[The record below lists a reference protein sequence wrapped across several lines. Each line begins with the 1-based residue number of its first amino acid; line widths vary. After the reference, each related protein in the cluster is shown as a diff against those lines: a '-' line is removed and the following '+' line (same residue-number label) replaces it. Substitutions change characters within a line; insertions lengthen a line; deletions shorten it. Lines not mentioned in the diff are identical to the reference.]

1 MPLSYSLYL
10 ALASFGLGS
19 VFSVLFGRWKNVARM
34 ASLFWGVLGSGL
46 LIYLSWQL
54 FSLGTSFDFQLFE
67 GIRTITTAIH
77 IDIFTAFFLLL
88 VGLVGLGFFSF
99 WSTEGA
105 DEHWLT
111 HALAHG
117 VFLMITLVVASSNVL
132 FFIFVSQC
140 FGLGGF
146 FYILLSKRIAPAIQR
161 KAAGTYLVLL
171 EIASVLLTVMWL
183 LLASSAQNLYFG
195 ALVQGVGTLPDPV
208 TWLVSGTLI
217 TSLVMLAI
225 AGKQVAKVIGPY
237 YAGMYSALLLIF
249 IVYLLLRIELFF
261 VPAVSLWLDVGI
273 AALGLALLAFFSIYA
288 FLKRTVLTIWSMAV
302 SLVLVLIGLFLWSIQ
317 GNIAAIVS
325 IWAVAVFWGILTLVV
340 NVALYFWARP
350 YKIINQARVVIWGA
364 GLFTTLWLF
373 FQGLWQSVV
382 LVSDHTWHTTMLVIL
397 VASIL
402 VGLLYTVSS
411 CYRSAT
417 LEQLNLGWKQVTHW
431 GLLIWTAT
439 ALVAMFASGAIINWL
454 GSYTASFL
462 GLSGT
467 LVEGTWSSY
476 SVSML
481 GLANTIHLPFALMLV
496 VLFWLVISLLVSS
509 KQKHPADTTI

>member
-19 VFSVLFGRWKNVARM
+19 VFSILFGRWKNVARM
-34 ASLFWGVLGSGL
+34 ASLFWGLLGSGL

-54 FSLGTSFDFQLFE
+54 FNLGTSLDFQLFE

-88 VGLVGLGFFSF
+88 IGIIGLGFFSF
-99 WSTEGA
+99 WSTEST
-105 DEHWLT
+105 DEHWLG
-111 HALAHG
+111 HALAHA

-146 FYILLSKRIAPAIQR
+146 LYILLSKRVAPAVQ
-161 KAAGTYLVLL
+161 KKLAGTYLVLL
-171 EIASVLLTVMWL
+171 EVGTVLLTVMWM

-195 ALVQGVGTLPDPV
+195 ALVQGVGALPDPV
-208 TWLVSGTLI
+208 TWLVLGTLVI
-217 TSLVMLAI
+217 SLVTLAFC
-225 AGKQVAKVIGPY
+225 GKQVARAVGHY
-237 YAGMYSALLLIF
+237 YAGMYSALMLTF

-261 VPAVSLWLDVGI
+261 VPAVSLWLDIAI
-273 AALGLALLAFFSIYA
+273 AALGLLLLVFFSMYA
-288 FLKRTVLTIWSMAV
+288 LIKKTVLTLWSLAF
-302 SLVLVLIGLFLWSIQ
+302 SLVLVLTGLFLWAIQ

-325 IWAVAVFWGILTLVV
+325 IWAVAVFWGILTLVI
-340 NVALYFWARP
+340 NIALYYWARP

-382 LVSDHTWHTTMLVIL
+382 LVSDSTWHTTMLVIL

-402 VGLLYTVSS
+402 VGLLYTVASW
-411 CYRSAT
+411 YRSAAF
-417 LEQLNLGWKQVTHW
+417 EQLNLGWKQVTHW
-431 GLLIWTAT
+431 GLLLWSAA
-439 ALVAMFASGAIINWL
+439 ALVAVFAAGGIINWL

-476 SVSML
+476 SISML
-481 GLANTIHLPFALMLV
+481 GFANTIHLPFALLLV
-496 VLFWLVISLLVSS
+496 VLFWLVISLLASS
-509 KQKHPADTTI
+509 KQKRAIDTTI

>member
-34 ASLFWGVLGSGL
+34 ASLFWGLLGSGL

-54 FSLGTSFDFQLFE
+54 FNLGTSLDFQLFE
-67 GIRTITTAIH
+67 GMRTITTAIH

-88 VGLVGLGFFSF
+88 IGLVGLGFFSF
-99 WSTEGA
+99 WSTEST
-105 DEHWLT
+105 DEHWLG
-111 HALAHG
+111 HALAHV

-140 FGLGGF
+140 FGLAGF
-146 FYILLSKRIAPAIQR
+146 LYILLSKRVAPAVQR
-161 KAAGTYLVLL
+161 KVAGMYLVLL
-171 EIASVLLTVMWL
+171 EIATILLTLMWM

-195 ALVQGVGTLPDPV
+195 ALVQNVGTLPDLV
-208 TWLVSGTLI
+208 TWLVTGTLMV
-217 TSLVMLAI
+217 SLVILAI
-225 AGKQVAKVIGPY
+225 CGKQVARVVGYY
-237 YAGMYSALLLIF
+237 YAGMYSALMVTF

-273 AALGLALLAFFSIYA
+273 AALGLLLLVFFSMYALLN
-288 FLKRTVLTIWSMAV
+288 KTVLTMWSLAF
-302 SLVLVLIGLFLWSIQ
+302 SLILILTGLFLWAIQ

-325 IWAVAVFWGILTLVV
+325 IWAVAVFWGILTLVI
-340 NVALYFWARP
+340 NIALYYWARP
-350 YKIINQARVVIWGA
+350 YKIINQARGVIGGA

-382 LVSDHTWHTTMLVIL
+382 LVSDATWHTVMLVIL
-397 VASIL
+397 VASAL
-402 VGLLYTVSS
+402 VGLLYTVATW
-411 CYRSAT
+411 YRSAA
-417 LEQLNLGWKQVTHW
+417 LEQLNLGWKQITHW
-431 GLLIWTAT
+431 ALVIWTAV
-439 ALVAMFASGAIINWL
+439 ALVAMFAAGGIINWL

-481 GLANTIHLPFALMLV
+481 GLSNTIHLPFALMLV
-496 VLFWLVISLLVSS
+496 VLFWLVISLLASS
-509 KQKHPADTTI
+509 KQKSSADTSI